1 MGLPEKFDDRL
12 KSNLGLRAVW
22 LPGTDIELGT
32 VMQRKDGIFLPVG
45 KLGDFGVPFSFK
57 KLGGNVS
64 LKFQARGVS
73 STLIQAGAEVD
84 PAQIDA
90 KAKAEFKIEFKS
102 RNTYFI
108 RTPQLA
114 GVGISDLL
122 KVGRAVKKIPD
133 WRFGEYF
140 IASAVYRAKE
150 FVFLGSQSRNR
161 TIRFGGLGSAILDF
175 ITVGASAKVAKVT
188 TSSVG
193 VEIIGEGGPVAMN
206 VARFKKDGQIY

>member
-1 MGLPEKFDDRL
+1 MPLPEKFDDRL

-32 VMQRKDGIFLPVG
+32 VMQRKDGIFRPIG
-45 KLGDFGVPFSFK
+45 SLGDFGVSFRSK
-57 KLGGNVS
+57 KLGGKVS

-73 STLIQAGAEVD
+73 STLLQAGAEVD
-84 PAQIDA
+84 PMHIDA
-90 KAKAEFKIEFKS
+90 KAKAEFKIDFRSK
-102 RNTYFI
+102 NTYFI

-122 KVGRAVKKIPD
+122 KVGRAVKKLRD

-150 FVFLGSQSRNR
+150 FVFLGSQSKNK
-161 TIRFGGLGSAILDF
+161 TIRFGGLGSAILEF
-175 ITVGASAKVAKVT
+175 ITAGVSANVAKVT

-206 VARFKKDGQIY
+206 VARFKKNGQPR

>member
-1 MGLPEKFDDRL
+1 M
-12 KSNLGLRAVW
+12 
-22 LPGTDIELGT
+22 
-32 VMQRKDGIFLPVG
+32 
-45 KLGDFGVPFSFK
+45 
-57 KLGGNVS
+57 S

-73 STLIQAGAEVD
+73 STLLQAGAEVD
-84 PAQIDA
+84 PAHIDTRA
-90 KAKAEFKIEFKS
+90 NAEFKIEFKS
-102 RNTYFI
+102 KNTYFI

-122 KVGRAVKKIPD
+122 KVGRAIKRLPD
-133 WRFGEYF
+133 WRFKEYF

-150 FVFLGSQSRNR
+150 FVFLGSQSKNK

-206 VARFKKDGQIY
+206 VTRIKKDGRVY